1 MNDAKSKYRGATTLA
16 GVSVAVAMGI
26 RHPTIRIV
34 AWILAGLISL
44 LALTVMV
51 HTYDRYAQL
60 TQKKSLCYCLW
71 IDALTGALIL
81 LALLLPKNIHS
92 AWRAVLYGLIIIV
105 VLRLPLQKRKEQ
117 NNAPDSQG
125 QQKRR
130 TK

>member
-1 MNDAKSKYRGATTLA
+1 MNDEKNKYRGATTFV
-16 GVSVAVAMGI
+16 GVAIAVAMGI

-34 AWILAGLISL
+34 AWILAGLNAL
-44 LALTVMV
+44 LALTVMMY
-51 HTYDRYAQL
+51 TYDRFAQL
-60 TQKKSLCYCLW
+60 TQKKSRSYRLW

-92 AWRAVLYGLIIIV
+92 VLRAVLYGLIIIV
-105 VLRLPLQKRKEQ
+105 VLRLPLMKRKEQ